1 MSRPLAVLLLVIC
14 TMLWGFAFVAQKGA
28 MAHMGPLTFSAV
40 RYIMGTALVA
50 PLAIA
55 EYRRERRNGLVVSR
69 RQWIGIAIL
78 SLFFFL
84 GVWLQQAAL
93 ITASVT
99 NGGFITS
106 LYVIFTPIVGFLTL
120 RTRPHPIVYL
130 GIPLA
135 LIGIYLLTG
144 ADLSRLA
151 VGDGLL
157 LGCAICWG
165 VQVALLGQLVKE
177 TRLPVA
183 ISTLNFLATGLLALL
198 FAPLLER
205 PDLAG
210 IANGWIEILYAG
222 ILSTAVAFTLQAVG
236 QQYVPPANAAIILS
250 AESLFAAL
258 GGAILLGERL
268 PPLGYFGAAMIF
280 GTIVL
285 VELVPVLAARRVSPS
300 PGSA

>member
-55 EYRRERRNGLVVSR
+55 EYRRERGNGLVVRR

-106 LYVIFTPIVGFLTL
+106 SPRSSAISPCAPG
-120 RTRPHPIVYL
+120 RTR
-130 GIPLA
+130 
-135 LIGIYLLTG
+135 
-144 ADLSRLA
+144 SS
-151 VGDGLL
+151 
-157 LGCAICWG
+157 
-165 VQVALLGQLVKE
+165 
-177 TRLPVA
+177 
-183 ISTLNFLATGLLALL
+183 ISVF
-198 FAPLLER
+198 R
-205 PDLAG
+205 
-210 IANGWIEILYAG
+210 W
-222 ILSTAVAFTLQAVG
+222 
-236 QQYVPPANAAIILS
+236 
-250 AESLFAAL
+250 
-258 GGAILLGERL
+258 R
-268 PPLGYFGAAMIF
+268 
-280 GTIVL
+280 
-285 VELVPVLAARRVSPS
+285 
-300 PGSA
+300 